1 MIIFNARLMGKKL
14 ILIMLGIVFLSGCS
28 TITEKDIKPVDPDTV
43 TIKVLVDNSIFVEE
57 PPSDS
62 TAIFVR
68 VRDTS
73 GEGLNL
79 HKRVLQNFKNQ
90 GFNIT
95 TNIKKANYILQAN
108 VKDVGQVSAAEM
120 AKLQDSTYG
129 EDVSTILK
137 RSLGGVLAGG
147 VVGALDGNAAKG
159 ALIGAGIG
167 ALTGVL
173 EANARA
179 KRIAHKK
186 AMKYIALVVDISIKE
201 QLPDGSLIE
210 KKGGSS
216 NDQNTKKVGSTNDSQ
231 SNSSSRNSSY
241 ETTSYT
247 TNSKWKRSNSRI
259 LVKAKGRHLKFEDVK
274 GRMSRKLV
282 SSISGFF

>member
-1 MIIFNARLMGKKL
+1 MKKI
-14 ILIMLGIVFLSGCS
+14 ILIVFATMYLLITGCS
-28 TITEKDIKPVDPDTV
+28 TVTEKDIKPDNPDSV
-43 TIKVLVDNSIFVEE
+43 LIKVLVDRSIFVEE

-62 TAIFVR
+62 TAIFIR

-79 HKRVLQNFKNQ
+79 QQKVLKGFKSQ

-95 TNIKKANYILQAN
+95 TDIKSANYILQAN

-120 AKLQDSTYG
+120 SKLQDSTYG
-129 EDVSTILK
+129 EEVATVLN
-137 RSLGGVLAGG
+137 RSLKGVLAGG

-167 ALTGVL
+167 AISGAI

-179 KRIAHKK
+179 ERIARKK
-186 AMKYIALVVDISIKE
+186 AMKYIALVVDVSIKE
-201 QLPDGSLIE
+201 QLPDGSLIS
-210 KKGGSS
+210 KKGGTKNNIDSNYTGNTGDRQFGSKSS
-216 NDQNTKKVGSTNDSQ
+216 ESEF
-231 SNSSSRNSSY
+231 
-241 ETTSYT
+241 ETTNYT
-247 TNSKWKRSNSRI
+247 TKSKWKRSNTRV

-274 GRMSRKLV
+274 DRMSRKLV